1 MGVLQKVNNKNQ
13 AWAKYLAIG
22 IELALS
28 VIAGLLVG
36 QYFDKKL
43 KTDTPWFTLLGLVL
57 GLIAVI
63 NILFRLTKTDDN
75 DNNEPK

>member
-1 MGVLQKVNNKNQ
+1 M
-13 AWAKYLAIG
+13 
-22 IELALS
+22 ELALS

-43 KTDTPWFTLLGLVL
+43 NTNTPWFTLLGLVI